1 MPEANVCD
9 YKDLHIERTVH
20 SGDDVFIYVRT
31 IIMPVLLNE
40 PNLHFCRASRGRSK
54 AVCML
59 NVMFNRF
66 LSLFLYFIQINGNI
80 N

>member
-1 MPEANVCD
+1 MVDRCHIMPEANVCY

-31 IIMPVLLNE
+31 INMPALVNE
-40 PNLHFCRASRGRSK
+40 LNLHFSRARHGRSK

-59 NVMFNRF
+59 SVMF
-66 LSLFLYFIQINGNI
+66 Y
-80 N
+80 

>member
-1 MPEANVCD
+1 MVDRCHIMPEANVCD

-31 IIMPVLLNE
+31 INMPVMVNG
-40 PNLHFCRASRGRSK
+40 PNLYFSRARHSRSK

-59 NVMFNRF
+59 NVMF
-66 LSLFLYFIQINGNI
+66 Y
-80 N
+80 